1 MHVTIN
7 TVSCSGPGL
16 SVIVKE
22 KNGTGS
28 WQKNPKVFSKCRL
41 TIKPQNP
48 KGNCPGIALVLS
60 STNLGLLYWVN
71 IYVTE

>member
-16 SVIVKE
+16 SVIVNE

-41 TIKPQNP
+41 TINHRIP
-48 KGNCPGIALVLS
+48 KEIALVLS
-60 STNLGLLYWVN
+60 STNLGLLYWVD

>member
-16 SVIVKE
+16 SVIVNE

-48 KGNCPGIALVLS
+48 KGNCPDIVLYKSWS
-60 STNLGLLYWVN
+60 SVLGRYLCD
-71 IYVTE
+71 